1 MYCIR
6 VVSRKKFVPT
16 VGVSFNV
23 LLSSPECVV
32 NNIKMQIENGL
43 VSGGKEIA
51 VAPKVCLTPKFSQS
65 IFSNFL

>member
-51 VAPKVCLTPKFSQS
+51 VAPKVC
-65 IFSNFL
+65 